1 MLQSGISEQAFR
13 TEVLESSTPVLVH
26 FWAPWCGIC
35 RLIEPSLNQ
44 LSTEWGAQVKL
55 VSVNADEN
63 LRLSSSYRIS
73 TLPTVLLFYGGKL
86 VYRLDC
92 YQKREELRAVL
103 EEVMSVEVRPRSVS
117 SLSQ

>member
-1 MLQSGISEQAFR
+1 MLQSGISEQTFR
-13 TEVLESSTPVLVH
+13 TEVLESATPVLVH

-35 RLIEPSLNQ
+35 RLIEPSLNR
-44 LSTEWGAQVKL
+44 LLTEWGGQLTL
-55 VSVNADEN
+55 VGVNADEN
-63 LRLSSSYRIS
+63 LRLASSYRIT

-103 EEVMSVEVRPRSVS
+103 EEVMTVGVPFESVP
-117 SLSQ
+117 SLLQ

>member
-13 TEVLESSTPVLVH
+13 TEVLESKTPVLVH

-35 RLIEPSLNQ
+35 RLIEPCLNQ
-44 LSTEWGAQVKL
+44 LSSEWGSQLKL

-73 TLPTVLLFYGGKL
+73 TLPTVLLFFGGKL

-103 EEVMSVEVRPRSVS
+103 EEVMSVGVRPQSVS
-117 SLSQ
+117 RVSQ